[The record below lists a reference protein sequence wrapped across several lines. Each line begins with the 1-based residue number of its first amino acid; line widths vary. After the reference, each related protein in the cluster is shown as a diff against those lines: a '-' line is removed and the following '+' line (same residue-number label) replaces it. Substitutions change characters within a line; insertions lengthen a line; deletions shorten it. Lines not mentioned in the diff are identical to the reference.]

1 MYPVNN
7 STLNADAE
15 PFYPDIEN
23 TGDST
28 AYRTHTLL
36 MDSPIPDPTS
46 ENEPLVSTHG
56 DKPNTN
62 DDEEEDEDGEETDSS
77 SDSEEDKDEDEDGE
91 ETDSSSDSE
100 EDDEDEEVPEAEQC
114 SRCNRRAVCEIE
126 GSNYCEVYQL
136 IYKHHKSSN
145 TEMRASCLSRCR
157 YPNCNNSLFSYVES
171 SKYADA
177 GFYCKQH
184 VEQIDIIMLE
194 ELTLD
199 LALEDSKNMSTTVT
213 TV

>member
-7 STLNADAE
+7 STLNTDAE
-15 PFYPDIEN
+15 PFYPDIEE
-23 TGDST
+23 TDDST
-28 AYRTHTLL
+28 PYRTHTLL

-62 DDEEEDEDGEETDSS
+62 DDEEEDKDKEETDRS
-77 SDSEEDKDEDEDGE
+77 SDF
-91 ETDSSSDSE
+91 E
-100 EDDEDEEVPEAEQC
+100 EDDEEEVPEAEQC
-114 SRCNRRAVCEIE
+114 SHCNRRAVCEIE

-145 TEMRASCLSRCR
+145 TEMRASCLSHCR
-157 YPNCNNSLFSYVES
+157 YPNCNNSIFTYVES

>member
-1 MYPVNN
+1 
-7 STLNADAE
+7 
-15 PFYPDIEN
+15 
-23 TGDST
+23 
-28 AYRTHTLL
+28 

-62 DDEEEDEDGEETDSS
+62 DDEEDKDEDKEETDSS
-77 SDSEEDKDEDEDGE
+77 SDF
-91 ETDSSSDSE
+91 E
-100 EDDEDEEVPEAEQC
+100 EDDDEEVPEAEQC
-114 SRCNRRAVCEIE
+114 SHCNRRAVCEIE
-126 GSNYCEVYQL
+126 GSNYCDIYQL
-136 IYKHHKSSN
+136 IYRHHKSSN
-145 TEMRASCLSRCR
+145 TEMRASCHSHCR
-157 YPNCNNSLFSYVES
+157 YPNCNNSIFTYVES

-213 TV
+213 AV

>member
-15 PFYPDIEN
+15 PFYSDIEN
-23 TGDST
+23 TEDST

-46 ENEPLVSTHG
+46 ENKPLVSTHG

-62 DDEEEDEDGEETDSS
+62 DDEEDKDEDKDKEETDSS
-77 SDSEEDKDEDEDGE
+77 SDSEEDDEE
-91 ETDSSSDSE
+91 ETDSSSDF

-114 SRCNRRAVCEIE
+114 SHCNRRAVCEIE
-126 GSNYCEVYQL
+126 GSNYCDIYQL
-136 IYKHHKSSN
+136 IYRHHKSSN
-145 TEMRASCLSRCR
+145 TEMRASCLSHCR
-157 YPNCNNSLFSYVES
+157 YPNCNNSIFTYVES

>member
-7 STLNADAE
+7 STLNTDAE

-23 TGDST
+23 TEDST
-28 AYRTHTLL
+28 PYRTHTLL

-62 DDEEEDEDGEETDSS
+62 DEEEDKDEDKDEEETDSS
-77 SDSEEDKDEDEDGE
+77 SDFE
-91 ETDSSSDSE
+91 E
-100 EDDEDEEVPEAEQC
+100 EDDDDEEVPEAEQC

-145 TEMRASCLSRCR
+145 TEMRASCHSRCR

-194 ELTLD
+194 
-199 LALEDSKNMSTTVT
+199 DSKNMSTTIT

>member
-7 STLNADAE
+7 STLNTDAE
-15 PFYPDIEN
+15 PFYPDIEE
-23 TGDST
+23 TDDST
-28 AYRTHTLL
+28 PYRTHTLL

-62 DDEEEDEDGEETDSS
+62 DEEEDKDEDKDEEETDSS
-77 SDSEEDKDEDEDGE
+77 SDFE
-91 ETDSSSDSE
+91 E
-100 EDDEDEEVPEAEQC
+100 EDDDDDEEVPEAEQC

-199 LALEDSKNMSTTVT
+199 LALEDSKNMSTTIT